1 MAATEHAALQRHTLQ
16 TLVASQA
23 VGALGITIGIA
34 TASLLARDLSG
45 SEELA
50 GLAQTTQVLGAA
62 VGSWALARLMGLR
75 GRRVGLVTG
84 YVVGASGAALAVVA
98 GVVDSMALLLVGACL
113 LGATSSANYAAR
125 YAATDLATPG
135 SRGRSLSLVV
145 WATTIGAVV
154 GPNLTGPSGDLADAL
169 GIPELTGPFALG
181 AMGMLLAGLVVWIRL
196 RPDPLLVARDAAS
209 EVEQSPEVEPVE
221 TNGGVSTGSTSGPAR
236 PSVREVLR
244 ERPAIAAAIA
254 GLAAAHA
261 VMISVM
267 VMTPLHM
274 EHGHAELRIIGFVI
288 SLHVLG
294 MFAFAPLVGLA
305 ADRFGRVSVLASGG
319 VVLLVSL
326 VLCGRAPEGSSPEI
340 FVGLFLLG
348 LGWSLATVSAATMVA
363 ELAPLGAI
371 TAVQG
376 AADMTMGLAAA
387 GGSAVSGLIVGE
399 LGFPVLAGFASIF
412 AVAVL
417 AAATLAGRARFS
429 PATPLSG

>member
-1 MAATEHAALQRHTLQ
+1 VTDPALQRRTLQ
-16 TLVASQA
+16 TLVTSQA

-62 VGSWALARLMGLR
+62 VGSWALAGLMGRR

-84 YVVGASGAALAVVA
+84 YAVGASGAALAVLA
-98 GVVDSMALLLVGACL
+98 GVVDSMTLLLLGAAL
-113 LGATSSANYAAR
+113 LGATSSAHYAAR

-135 SRGRSLSLVV
+135 NRGRSLSIVV
-145 WATTIGAVV
+145 WATTLGAVV
-154 GPNLTGPSGDLADAL
+154 GPNLTGPSARLADAL
-169 GIPELTGPFALG
+169 DIPELTGPFALG
-181 AMGMLLAGLVVWIRL
+181 ALGMVLAAIVVWVRL
-196 RPDPLLVARDAAS
+196 RPDPLLVARAS
-209 EVEQSPEVEPVE
+209 VVEAVETGGVPATSPETRGAP
-221 TNGGVSTGSTSGPAR
+221 GMSK
-236 PSVREVLR
+236 PSVREAIR
-244 ERPAIAAAIA
+244 AQPAIGAAIA

-274 EHGHAELRIIGFVI
+274 EHGHAELRVIGFVI

-305 ADRFGRVSVLASGG
+305 ADRFGRVAVLAAGG

-326 VLCGRAPEGSSPEI
+326 VLCARAPEGSSHEI

-363 ELAPLGAI
+363 ELAPMGAL
-371 TAVQG
+371 TQVQG
-376 AADMTMGLAAA
+376 AADLVMGLAAA
-387 GGSAVSGLIVGE
+387 AGSAMSGVIVGE
-399 LGFPVLAGFASIF
+399 VGFPALAGFASVF

-417 AAATLAGRARFS
+417 VAATLAGRARIS
-429 PATPLSG
+429 PATPISG

>member
-1 MAATEHAALQRHTLQ
+1 VTGAEHALQRRTVQ
-16 TLVASQA
+16 TLVTSQA

-62 VGSWALARLMGLR
+62 VGSWALAGLMGRR

-84 YVVGASGAALAVVA
+84 YAVGAAGALLAVVA
-98 GVVDSMALLLVGACL
+98 GVVGSMTLLLVGAAL

-135 SRGRSLSLVV
+135 NRGRSLSIVV
-145 WATTIGAVV
+145 WATTLGAVV
-154 GPNLTGPSGDLADAL
+154 GPNLTGLSARFADAL
-169 GIPELTGPFALG
+169 DIPELTGPFALG
-181 AMGMLLAGLVVWIRL
+181 ALGMAIAAAVVWVRL
-196 RPDPLLVARDAAS
+196 RPDPLLVARATAAQAAG
-209 EVEQSPEVEPVE
+209 EE
-221 TNGGVSTGSTSGPAR
+221 STSASAVPK
-236 PSVREVLR
+236 PLVREILR
-244 ERPAIAAAIA
+244 EQPAIAAAIA

-274 EHGHAELRIIGFVI
+274 EHGHAELRVIGFVI

-294 MFAFAPLVGLA
+294 MFAFAPLVGMA

-319 VVLLVSL
+319 VVLLAAL
-326 VLCGRAPEGSSPEI
+326 VLCARAPEGASHEI
-340 FVGLFLLG
+340 FIGLFLLG
-348 LGWSLATVSAATMVA
+348 LGWSLATVAASTMVA
-363 ELAPLGAI
+363 ELAPIGAV
-371 TAVQG
+371 TQVQG
-376 AADMTMGLAAA
+376 TADLVMGLAAA
-387 GGSAVSGLIVGE
+387 AGSALSGVIVGE
-399 LGFPVLAGFASIF
+399 YGFPVLAGFSSIF

-429 PATPLSG
+429 PPTPISG

>member
-1 MAATEHAALQRHTLQ
+1 VTGADGHQALQRRTVQ
-16 TLVASQA
+16 TLVTSQA

-62 VGSWALARLMGLR
+62 LGSWALARLMGLR

-84 YVVGASGAALAVVA
+84 YLVGASGAALAVLA
-98 GVVDSMALLLVGACL
+98 GVVGSMTLLLVGAGL

-125 YAATDLATPG
+125 YAATDLATAG
-135 SRGRSLSLVV
+135 NRGRSLSIVV
-145 WATTIGAVV
+145 WATTLGAVI
-154 GPNLTGPSGDLADAL
+154 GPNLTGPSATFADAL

-181 AMGMLLAGLVVWIRL
+181 ALGMLLAAVVVLVRL
-196 RPDPLLVARDAAS
+196 RPDPLLVARAAAA
-209 EVEQSPEVEPVE
+209 ELVEQV
-221 TNGGVSTGSTSGPAR
+221 GPADDSTPSTPVHR
-236 PSVREVLR
+236 PTVREVLR
-244 ERPAIAAAIA
+244 EQPAIAAAIA

-274 EHGHAELRIIGFVI
+274 EHGHAELRVIGFVI

-294 MFAFAPLVGLA
+294 MFAFAPLVGMA
-305 ADRFGRVSVLASGG
+305 ADRFGRAVVLAAGG
-319 VVLLVSL
+319 GVLLVAL
-326 VLCGRAPEGSSPEI
+326 LLCARAPEGSSPEI

-363 ELAPLGAI
+363 ELAPLGVVTEI
-371 TAVQG
+371 QG
-376 AADMTMGLAAA
+376 AADLVMGLAAA
-387 GGSAVSGLIVGE
+387 AGSATSGLNVGE
-399 LGFPVLAGFASIF
+399 LGFPVLAGFSSIF

-417 AAATLAGRARFS
+417 VAATLAGRVRLS
-429 PATPLSG
+429 PPAPVSG

>member
-1 MAATEHAALQRHTLQ
+1 VTGTSAHLALQRRTIR
-16 TLVASQA
+16 TLVTSQA

-62 VGSWALARLMGLR
+62 VGSWALARLLGAR
-75 GRRVGLVTG
+75 GRRAGLVTG
-84 YVVGASGAALAVVA
+84 YLVGASGAALAVLA
-98 GVVDSMALLLVGACL
+98 GVVGSMTLLLVGACL

-135 SRGRSLSLVV
+135 NRGRSLSIVV
-145 WATTIGAVV
+145 WATTLGAVV
-154 GPNLTGPSGDLADAL
+154 GPNLTGPSGDLAEAL
-169 GIPELTGPFALG
+169 DIPELTGPFALG
-181 AMGMLLAGLVVWIRL
+181 ALGMVLAALVVWVRL
-196 RPDPLLVARDAAS
+196 RPDPLLVARRAAA
-209 EVEQSPEVEPVE
+209 VVDTAPDRPA
-221 TNGGVSTGSTSGPAR
+221 GPPSAR
-236 PSVREVLR
+236 PTVREVLR
-244 ERPAIAAAIA
+244 ERPAIAAAIG

-274 EHGHAELRIIGFVI
+274 KHGGTDLEVIGVVI

-294 MFAFAPLVGLA
+294 MFAFAPLVGIA
-305 ADRFGRVSVLASGG
+305 ADRFGRVAVLASGG

-326 VLCGRAPEGSSPEI
+326 VLCARAPEGSSPEI

-348 LGWSLATVSAATMVA
+348 LGWSLATVSASTMVA
-363 ELAPLGAI
+363 ELAPLGAL
-371 TAVQG
+371 TEVQG
-376 AADMTMGLAAA
+376 AADLTMGLAAA
-387 GGSAVSGLIVGE
+387 VGSAASGLIVGE
-399 LGFPVLAGFASIF
+399 LGFPVLAGFSSIF

-417 AAATLAGRARFS
+417 VAATLAGRATFS
-429 PATPLSG
+429 PPAPVSG

>member
-1 MAATEHAALQRHTLQ
+1 VTDPALQRRTLQ
-16 TLVASQA
+16 TLVTSQA

-62 VGSWALARLMGLR
+62 VGSWALAGLMGRR

-84 YVVGASGAALAVVA
+84 YAVGATGAALAVLA
-98 GVVDSMALLLVGACL
+98 GVVDSMTLLLVGAAL

-135 SRGRSLSLVV
+135 NRGRSLSIVV
-145 WATTIGAVV
+145 WATTLGAVV
-154 GPNLTGPSGDLADAL
+154 GPNLTGPSARLADAL
-169 GIPELTGPFALG
+169 DIPELTGPFALG
-181 AMGMLLAGLVVWIRL
+181 ALGMVLAAIVVWVRL
-196 RPDPLLVARDAAS
+196 RPDPLLVARAS
-209 EVEQSPEVEPVE
+209 AVEAVETDGVPATSPETRGAP
-221 TNGGVSTGSTSGPAR
+221 GMSK
-236 PSVREVLR
+236 PSVREAIR
-244 ERPAIAAAIA
+244 AQPAIGAAIA

-274 EHGHAELRIIGFVI
+274 EHGHAELRVIGFVI

-305 ADRFGRVSVLASGG
+305 ADRFGRVAVLAAGG

-326 VLCGRAPEGSSPEI
+326 VLCARAPEGSSHEI

-363 ELAPLGAI
+363 ELAPMGAL
-371 TAVQG
+371 TQVQG
-376 AADMTMGLAAA
+376 AADLVMGLAAA
-387 GGSAVSGLIVGE
+387 AGSAMSGVIVGE
-399 LGFPVLAGFASIF
+399 VGFPALAGFASVF

-417 AAATLAGRARFS
+417 VAATVAGRARIS
-429 PATPLSG
+429 PATPISG